1 MEIGKKGERATRS
14 LEFVLVAYGTPWS
27 QNASQ
32 EVGLAGV
39 FRFDPSAARELRR
52 DLKDALTAFA
62 SGRGSV
68 ESLLH
73 QIERIARY
81 VTGKPDVALGRARKR
96 MKRLVRCFAP
106 ALIDNTGLPGVRW
119 DDLYSAVVEGRNDLA
134 HTGTEAALVGVR
146 VATLATVLLAA
157 LAEVAKGKS
166 VVEVKDIMVS
176 NPVFAHGW
184 QTLADLRRTMLVND
198 FSVLP
203 LNYGE
208 AKGCQWRCVRAEEL
222 ASFLA
227 KNRKALGCTLTDVL
241 DGKCGDRMCVPPA
254 CIVHENTER
263 GKLLGQNARRLPV
276 VVGRKVRERY
286 EIVGIVTAFDLL

>member
-1 MEIGKKGERATRS
+1 MGAECEG
-14 LEFVLVAYGTPWS
+14 WS
-27 QNASQ
+27 SHSQ
-32 EVGLAGV
+32 GVRGLTQISEL
-39 FRFDPSAARELRR
+39 DPDAACELRR
-52 DLKDALTAFA
+52 DLKGALTAFA

-157 LAEVAKGKS
+157 LAQVAKDKGAG
-166 VVEVKDIMVS
+166 EVKDIMVS

-203 LNYGE
+203 LSEDRPKRG
-208 AKGCQWRCVRAEEL
+208 AMAVRP
-222 ASFLA
+222 S
-227 KNRKALGCTLTDVL
+227 GGT
-241 DGKCGDRMCVPPA
+241 G
-254 CIVHENTER
+254 
-263 GKLLGQNARRLPV
+263 
-276 VVGRKVRERY
+276 
-286 EIVGIVTAFDLL
+286 